1 MQFGLHERLTV
12 GDPARLLP
20 MVVTASAPLGAASV
34 NPATPVSN
42 PTKRN
47 LMLHSFPQ
55 VPCRG
60 TIVAISGGGGNT
72 ECWLRFSLH
81 RVKVRALARLDHA

>member
-42 PTKRN
+42 VTQRI
-47 LMLHSFPQ
+47 LMLHSLAQ
-55 VPCRG
+55 VPLPG
-60 TIVAISGGGGNT
+60 TIVAVSGGGDNT
-72 ECWLRFSLH
+72 EFWP
-81 RVKVRALARLDHA
+81 

>member
-1 MQFGLHERLTV
+1 MQFGLLERLTV

-42 PTKRN
+42 VTQRI
-47 LMLHSFPQ
+47 LMLHSLAQ
-55 VPCRG
+55 VSLPG
-60 TIVAISGGGGNT
+60 TIVAVSGGGDNT
-72 ECWLRFSLH
+72 EFWP
-81 RVKVRALARLDHA
+81 